1 MFDGEGFWSSK
12 KVVFISILI
21 LGIIL
26 GILVGHYVVEP
37 IINNKI
43 AENYESCT
51 AKVDLMETQLDSCY
65 KCIDDKGF
73 EVQSCEK

>member
-12 KVVFISILI
+12 KVIFISILI

-26 GILVGHYVVEP
+26 GILAGHYVVEP

-51 AKVDLMETQLDSCY
+51 VKVDLMETQLDSCY

-73 EVQSCEK
+73 EVQSCN